1 MRGYHAALGD
11 VFSGG
16 DSVNWEIYL
25 KRKACIDDA
34 QSARKKVAYVT
45 AGDVQQAKKIA
56 LARPENR
63 AFIIDGTP
71 RRAP

>member
-45 AGDVQQAKKIA
+45 ASTVEAVNEVA
-56 LARPENR
+56 LKRSENQ

-71 RRAP
+71 RRAS